1 MPSPAD
7 LPSPVEPISLL
18 RARRAQSLKN
28 LARDLETRHGPARAG
43 AGQPESIIDR
53 AARRLGESRG
63 DFSVLD
69 AREKKAAL
77 EVFWRSSGPWIA
89 RAADIDVWLAWA
101 EAEWKPRVAET
112 RVCAA
117 LLRRFDPRHPA
128 TAQLGRWLAARQD
141 QLWGRFGEFSR
152 AYRVFDG
159 AEAAEKLG
167 AALAADDL
175 TFLHD
180 IERNAHARILL
191 QSTGFAAAVVD
202 AFARAS
208 FERTDATAWSAAD
221 DLLDLF
227 PRGLNNAGGP
237 EFLRRDA
244 KLSMISGV
252 VRWAVA
258 QATAEARQT
267 ALHLCVRLAGD
278 PRESLEDWRD
288 VPENLLA
295 QVEQWLAAPTLAAAF
310 QIVEDLA
317 TDDAAVLEKR
327 QKFWRAYLP
336 HATRARLLGARK
348 TQQAATRLGVPC
360 TPFKTYLSDH
370 CGFLLELQGDDGRK
384 LVIVEMNNLAQTM
397 FWPQASAKA
406 PAFGEKTYDGSFLRA
421 RCEAFLSHLPPD
433 AWPAKFSE
441 LIAQHTG
448 IAPPS

>member
-1 MPSPAD
+1 MPSPAEI
-7 LPSPVEPISLL
+7 PGPTEPVSLL
-18 RARRAQSLKN
+18 AIRASSLKN
-28 LARDLETRHGPARAG
+28 LSRDFETRHGPARAG

-53 AARRLGESRG
+53 AARKLGESRG

-69 AREKKAAL
+69 AREKKATL
-77 EVFWRSSGPWIA
+77 EVFWRDSGPWLA
-89 RAADIDVWLAWA
+89 QAADIEAWLGWA
-101 EAEWKPRVAET
+101 EGEWKPRVAET

-128 TAQLGRWLAARQD
+128 TAQLGRWLATRQD
-141 QLWGRFGEFSR
+141 QLWGRFGVFAR
-152 AYRVFDG
+152 DYRLFDG
-159 AEAAEKLG
+159 AEAAEKIG

-175 TFLHD
+175 VFLHD

-191 QSTGFAAAVVD
+191 QSTGFAAAAVG

-208 FERTDATAWSAAD
+208 FERTDAAAWSAAD

-227 PRGLNNAGGP
+227 PRGLNSAGGP
-237 EFLRRDA
+237 EYLRRDT

-258 QATAEARQT
+258 QGSAKARQI
-267 ALHLCVRLAGD
+267 ALRLSIRLAGD

-295 QVEQWLAAPTLAAAF
+295 QIEKWLAAPTLATAF
-310 QIVEDLA
+310 QIVAALD
-317 TDDAAVLEKR
+317 TDEAAVLEKR
-327 QKFWRAYLP
+327 QEFWRAYLP
-336 HATRARLLGARK
+336 HASRARLLGARK
-348 TQQAATRLGVPC
+348 AQQAATRLGAPC
-360 TPFKTYLSDH
+360 TPFTTYLSDH

-397 FWPQASAKA
+397 FWPQASANA
-406 PAFGEKTYDGSFLRA
+406 PAFGEKSYDGSFLRA

-448 IAPPS
+448 IAPAA

>member
-1 MPSPAD
+1 MPGRAD
-7 LPSPVEPISLL
+7 PVSLL
-18 RARRAQSLKN
+18 AIRASSLKN
-28 LARDLETRHGPARAG
+28 LAQDFESRHGPARAG
-43 AGQPESIIDR
+43 AGQPESVIDR
-53 AARRLGESRG
+53 AARKLGESRG

-77 EVFWRSSGPWIA
+77 ELFWRDSSPWVA
-89 RAADIDVWLAWA
+89 RAADIDAWLGWA

-141 QLWGRFGEFSR
+141 RLWGRFGDFAR
-152 AYRVFDG
+152 GYRLFDG
-159 AEAAEKLG
+159 AEAVTKIGVALG
-167 AALAADDL
+167 ANDM

-180 IERNAHARILL
+180 IERNARARILL
-191 QSTGFAAAVVD
+191 QSTGFTAAVVD

-208 FERTDATAWSAAD
+208 FERTDAAAWSAAD
-221 DLLDLF
+221 GLLDLF
-227 PRGLNNAGGP
+227 PRGLNSAGGP
-237 EFLRRDA
+237 EYLRRDA
-244 KLSMISGV
+244 KLGMISGV

-258 QATAEARQT
+258 QATTEARQT
-267 ALHLCVRLAGD
+267 ALRLCFRLAGD

-295 QVEQWLAAPTLAAAF
+295 QIEKWLAAPTLATAF
-310 QIVEDLA
+310 QIVETLA
-317 TDDAAVLEKR
+317 TDEEAVLEKR
-327 QKFWRAYLP
+327 RQFWRAYLP
-336 HATRARLLGARK
+336 QVTRARLLGARK
-348 TQQAATRLGVPC
+348 AQQAATRLGEPC

-397 FWPQASAKA
+397 FWPQASANA
-406 PAFGEKTYDGSFLRA
+406 PVFGEKSYDGSFLRA
-421 RCEAFLSHLPPD
+421 RCEAFLSHLPPES
-433 AWPAKFSE
+433 WPAKCSE

-448 IAPPS
+448 IAPAA

>member
-1 MPSPAD
+1 MPG
-7 LPSPVEPISLL
+7 PVEPISLL
-18 RARRAQSLKN
+18 GVRASRLKN
-28 LARDLETRHGPARAG
+28 LARDFETRHGPARAG

-53 AARRLGESRG
+53 AARKLGGRRG
-63 DFSVLD
+63 DFSILD

-77 EVFWRSSGPWIA
+77 ELFWRNSGPWVA
-89 RAADIDVWLAWA
+89 CAADIDAWLAWA
-101 EAEWKPRVAET
+101 EADWKPRVAES

-117 LLRRFDPRHPA
+117 LLRRFDPSHPA
-128 TAQLGRWLAARQD
+128 TAQFGLWLAARQD

-159 AEAAEKLG
+159 AEAAEKIG

-175 TFLHD
+175 AFLHD

-191 QSTGFAAAVVD
+191 QSTGFGVAVVG

-208 FERTDATAWSAAD
+208 FERTDAAAWSAAD
-221 DLLDLF
+221 GLLDLF
-227 PRGLNNAGGP
+227 PRGLNSAGGP
-237 EFLRRDA
+237 EYLRRDA
-244 KLSMISGV
+244 KLGLISGV

-267 ALHLCVRLAGD
+267 ALRLCIRLAGD

-295 QVEQWLAAPTLAAAF
+295 QVEQWLAAPTLATAF

-317 TDDAAVLEKR
+317 TDEAAVLKKR
-327 QKFWRAYLP
+327 QEFWRAYLP

-348 TQQAATRLGVPC
+348 TQQAATRLGEPC

-406 PAFGEKTYDGSFLRA
+406 PAFGEKSYDGSFLRS

-433 AWPAKFSE
+433 AWPAKFAE

-448 IAPPS
+448 IAAPL